1 MWNSSVV
8 MGPSVARSVTR
19 RDDARG
25 RRPAVRACT
34 GTPAARFRLRQ
45 VDATL
50 ADPLLGQLLDGRYRV
65 DRRIARG
72 GMATVYTALDT
83 RLDRLVAI
91 KVMHP
96 ALADDEEFVAR
107 FIREAKAAARLSHS
121 NVVAVFDQGDDAGRV
136 FLVMEH
142 VAGRT
147 LRDLLTEHGRL
158 TPGQAVSILDPVLA
172 ALDAA
177 HRAGLVHRDIKPE
190 NVLLSDDGRVK
201 VADFGLARAIEAST
215 L

>member
-72 GMATVYTALDT
+72 GMATVYAALDT
-83 RLDRLVAI
+83 RLDRRVAV

-96 ALADDEEFVAR
+96 ALADDEEVVPPFLREGGGLAPR
-107 FIREAKAAARLSHS
+107 FTREAKAAARLSPP
-121 NVVAVFDQGDDAGRV
+121 NVVAVYDQGEDAGRV
-136 FLVMEH
+136 FLVMEY

-147 LRDLLTEHGRL
+147 
-158 TPGQAVSILDPVLA
+158 
-172 ALDAA
+172 
-177 HRAGLVHRDIKPE
+177 
-190 NVLLSDDGRVK
+190 
-201 VADFGLARAIEAST
+201 
-215 L
+215 